1 MDIAQ
6 YTKQMAHHAEAIHKM
21 TLDIGDEQ
29 AQWKPTPDDW
39 SILEVICHL
48 ADEERED
55 FRTRVRWA
63 LGGGVEPWHPIDPQG
78 WVTSRGYNQQELS
91 ASVADFLAEREASL
105 AWLKGLVDPHWEQGY
120 PAPWGSEM
128 RAGDFMAAWVA
139 HDLLHLRQLTELHYA
154 WTAAQV
160 EPFAVDYAG
169 EW

>member
-1 MDIAQ
+1 MKITYLAQ
-6 YTKQMAHHAEAIHKM
+6 QMSHHAEAIHQM
-21 TLDIGDEQ
+21 TLNIGDKQ
-29 AQWKPTPDDW
+29 ARWKPTPDDW

-78 WVTSRGYNQQELS
+78 WISSRGYNQRELPVC
-91 ASVADFLAEREASL
+91 VADFLAEREASL
-105 AWLKGLVDPHWEQGY
+105 VWLARLHEPNWNLEY
-120 PAPWGSEM
+120 PKPWGGTI

-139 HDLLHLRQLTELHYA
+139 HDLLHLRQLVELHYA
-154 WTAAQV
+154 WTTAQTQPYSV
-160 EPFAVDYAG
+160 QYAG